1 MSTLTRYMLKDV
13 IDKEKLEEILKKFSE
28 ATGLAA
34 IIADRS
40 GVNITEPSNFTKH
53 CNLVRST
60 EKGRKYCYFSDAKLG
75 RLSLK
80 KGGPATS
87 LCYCEIVDLAAPLVV
102 EGHCLGYI
110 LCGQVFLRPPDEE
123 KIERAR
129 KRALDFG
136 LDPDLYVKAFLE
148 IETVPKKHIYTTGE
162 MLHII
167 SNYIIELGV
176 NSLYQK
182 RLLEETKRRSE
193 YENAIKTLELKA
205 LQSQVNPHFLFNTLN
220 TAARLA
226 YLENA
231 EKTAEIIYSL
241 ANLLRYSLKNL
252 DQLVPLKEEISCIGY
267 YLYIQQFRY
276 KDHIRAEIEFPKELE
291 KYLIPVLSLQPLV
304 ENAIVHGLEKKKEG
318 GQVRVVGYEKD
329 TCVFI
334 DIIDDGVG
342 IQEEVLNNINKPKI
356 ALEGHTTGLGI
367 HNVDLRIKKYFGDN
381 YGLKIESKVG
391 VGTKVTLKIPKVVN
405 RGIGHEL

>member
-1 MSTLTRYMLKDV
+1 MTRYKLKDV

-40 GVNITEPSNFTKH
+40 GVNITEPSNFTNH

-60 EKGRKYCYFSDAKLG
+60 EKGRKNCYRSDARLG

-87 LCYCEIVDLAAPLVV
+87 LCHCEIVDLAAPLVV

-110 LCGQVFLRPPDEE
+110 LCGQVFLNPPDEE

-129 KRALDFG
+129 KRAVEFG
-136 LDPDLYVKAFLE
+136 LDPDLYVKTFLE
-148 IETVPKKHIYTTGE
+148 IETVPEKHIYTTGE

-176 NSLYQK
+176 NSLYQQ

-193 YENAIKTLELKA
+193 YENAIKTLELRA

-252 DQLVPLKEEISCIGY
+252 DQLVPLKEEISCIRY

-276 KDHIRAEIEFPKELE
+276 KDHIKTEIEFPKELE

-329 TCVFI
+329 ACIFI

-342 IQEEVLNNINKPKI
+342 IKEEVLNNINKRKI

-367 HNVDLRIKKYFGDN
+367 RNVDLRIKKYFGDN

-391 VGTKVTLKIPKVVN
+391 VGTKVTLKIPKVV
-405 RGIGHEL
+405 GGGL